1 MVRTERERE
10 RQASIVALN
19 NNNTID
25 IRSDNTMQQQ
35 QHVNVASLKWLI

>member
-1 MVRTERERE
+1 MVRTERE

-25 IRSDNTMQQQ
+25 IRSGNTMQQQ
-35 QHVNVASLKWLI
+35 QQNVNVASLKWLI